1 MNQIWGKRDAD
12 DCHVHGFFGSLSRIR
27 GLAQHARASDSRI
40 MNETGGDSS
49 RGDGLPPV
57 AEQAVPPSVTSSND
71 PSSPTEDPVTRTLRF
86 LSTASTETLGG
97 IAVGIAAC
105 TYLVLGKLGLI
116 LIGAFGGV
124 VLHATWEGQSVLAG
138 NIEESRRE
146 KGLDVIK
153 RILDLR
159 DSRTRD
165 EESEDEEQVMGAT
178 FEGFQPETQTALKDL
193 VDAVIRDYVKW
204 WYNPILPKDLSFP
217 AASRQTLTKFILAIS
232 QHLSRKRPA
241 DTFLDFLTNSS
252 SIVIV
257 FLNELSTALSP
268 TQGTNVPT
276 TEAVYTY
283 LSANPESNLANI
295 LNEKQQTKKFKLIA
309 EDILQNFLE
318 KNAYDCDPARTFLR
332 EILAGIVL
340 EMTLKSCSKPEW
352 LNGWIV
358 YLLEEGEPDISQA
371 IDAGMG
377 TDLSSPFHDL
387 DGNMGNINLAKV
399 SGSKSESQ
407 NQESKKHKKRL
418 SKAEEAME
426 EAMEEAK
433 RLSQLIAEE
442 EAKNSQNQATPEE
455 TPNASGTPVEQN
467 AHSPALT
474 TALTMNGTTTKN
486 QHSEPL
492 SVLPASSASG
502 SVVESPISPQT
513 PKEVAPLA
521 PQQIQ
526 QIQQPQHTTPFT
538 SFDQIVPAVP
548 LALSEEPRPRQKT
561 LSLTLVNANIIIHD
575 DSTSADKGKIRNKP
589 TGDYLVQIEPASS
602 DFPGWMIVRKYPDFE
617 KLHEVLR
624 RIAQISGVA
633 AFTEQHNA
641 LPNWKEHT
649 KPSLRGELERYLREA
664 CWHPSL
670 AESEGM
676 KRFLEKD
683 QEQTMP
689 GMKNTFTGIPNAFES
704 MGKGM
709 LDVLASAP
717 KGVAEGGKAI
727 GGGIS
732 GVFTNIGNLG
742 QKRAS
747 TNGSSTNV
755 SMHTAGRASTSVL
768 PRMDSTSSIM
778 SNRKARASEDSL
790 RASPLVQTQPQK
802 LPDMER
808 RPSYA
813 SIAEAENEREPRI
826 STSGRSSMSGRRSTP
841 HSRDPSR
848 APPSRKATPLSSPTS
863 SMIDGMK
870 LPPPPS
876 TIRGDYS
883 PTGDTS
889 SVPAT
894 SDIASTSR
902 NSTSTAPTSRPSTST
917 APSQSSP
924 SRPSLSTPRRS
935 SVQVNNALPKK
946 PRKDWAPLDEPETR
960 VAVELLFAVISE
972 LYTLSSAW
980 KFRRTLLN
988 AAKTFLL
995 RPGNPSLSS
1004 IQSLIQDSVIASNTS
1019 DAGIA
1024 SHIRKLRENTMPTEE
1039 ELKAWPA
1046 EMTMEEKERLR
1057 IKARKLLVERGVPAA
1072 LTGVMGQ
1079 AATGEAMGRVF
1090 DCLQI
1095 EEVNRGLM
1103 FGMLLQCVRA
1113 VTH

>member
-1 MNQIWGKRDAD
+1 MKAVDNIRDTQVRNWLGLLTSQELASELLLLLSAEFFFVFLDLGALPSSFETKPPSDSCHSKRLILIAIPIQIVQKFTIHAIYASK
-12 DCHVHGFFGSLSRIR
+12 VSSSIEFLTISSS
-27 GLAQHARASDSRI
+27 AQHARASDSRT
-40 MNETGGDSS
+40 MNGTSGDSNH
-49 RGDGLPPV
+49 GDGLPPV
-57 AEQAVPPSVTSSND
+57 AKQAVPTSVTASND
-71 PSSPTEDPVTRTLRF
+71 PSHPAEDPVTRALRF

-97 IAVGIAAC
+97 IAVGLAAC
-105 TYLVLGKLGLI
+105 TYLVLGKLGLV

-124 VLHATWEGQSVLAG
+124 ILHATWEGQSVLAG
-138 NIEESRRE
+138 AIEDSRRE

-165 EESEDEEQVMGAT
+165 EENEDEEGQIVGAT
-178 FEGFQPETQTALKDL
+178 FEGFQPETQAALNEL

-257 FLNELSTALSP
+257 FLNELSSALSP
-268 TQGTNVPT
+268 THGTNVPA
-276 TEAVYTY
+276 TEA
-283 LSANPESNLANI
+283 
-295 LNEKQQTKKFKLIA
+295 TKKFKLIA

-332 EILAGIVL
+332 EILAGVIL

-352 LNGWIV
+352 FNGWIV

-377 TDLSSPFHDL
+377 TDLSNPFHDL
-387 DGNMGNINLAKV
+387 DGNMGNVSLAKV

-442 EAKNSQNQATPEE
+442 EAKNAQNQAK
-455 TPNASGTPVEQN
+455 PVEDTLQAAVIPAEQN
-467 AHSPALT
+467 AKSPTLT
-474 TALTMNGTTTKN
+474 T
-486 QHSEPL
+486 HSEPF
-492 SVLPASSASG
+492 SVPAA
-502 SVVESPISPQT
+502 VPNPANIVDSPISPQA
-513 PKEVAPLA
+513 PKES
-521 PQQIQ
+521 
-526 QIQQPQHTTPFT
+526 QHATPFT

-548 LALSEEPRPRQKT
+548 LALSEEPHPRRKT
-561 LSLTLVNANIIIHD
+561 ASLTLVNANIIIHD

-633 AFTEQHNA
+633 AFTEQHNT

-683 QEQTMP
+683 QGQTMP
-689 GMKNTFTGIPNAFES
+689 GSGMKNTFTGIPNAFES

-709 LDVLASAP
+709 LD
-717 KGVAEGGKAI
+717 AI
-727 GGGIS
+727 GGGIT
-732 GVFTNIGNLG
+732 G
-742 QKRAS
+742 KRSS

-755 SMHTAGRASTSVL
+755 SMHTAGRASTSTL
-768 PRMDSTSSIM
+768 PRMDT
-778 SNRKARASEDSL
+778 RASEDSL

-802 LPDMER
+802 LPDME
-808 RPSYA
+808 P
-813 SIAEAENEREPRI
+813 ENEREPRI
-826 STSGRSSMSGRRSTP
+826 STSARSSMSGRRSTTQ
-841 HSRDPSR
+841 SRDPSR
-848 APPSRKATPLSSPTS
+848 APPSRKGTPLSSPTA

-876 TIRGDYS
+876 AIRGDYS
-883 PTGDTS
+883 PTA
-889 SVPAT
+889 SV
-894 SDIASTSR
+894 SR
-902 NSTSTAPTSRPSTST
+902 TSTSTAPASRPSTST
-917 APSQSSP
+917 APSQPSP

-935 SVQVNNALPKK
+935 SVQVTNSSPKK

-1019 DAGIA
+1019 DTGIA
-1024 SHIRKLRENTMPTEE
+1024 SHLRKLRENTMPTEE